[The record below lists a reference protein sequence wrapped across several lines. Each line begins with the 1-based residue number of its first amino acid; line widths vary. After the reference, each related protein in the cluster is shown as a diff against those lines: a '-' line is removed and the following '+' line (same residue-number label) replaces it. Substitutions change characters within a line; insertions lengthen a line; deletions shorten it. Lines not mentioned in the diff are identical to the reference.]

1 MNKFES
7 YYNVYVKG
15 KRTAGRKDLEG
26 ENQMTKRELEMCIDE
41 YGKDI
46 YSFCKR
52 LTNNKLE
59 ADDLYQDTFLKAVQ
73 CRDKI
78 EYGSNPKSYLLSIAL
93 RIWRNKKR
101 KFAWRKRIA
110 DVQLTAAE
118 QDAQMCKSTA
128 QSPEESIT
136 GKEKA
141 ESVRMAVNNL
151 PEKLKITVLLFYME
165 DLSAA
170 QIADAL
176 KIPVGTV
183 LGRLH
188 RARKILK
195 KELEDV

>member
-1 MNKFES
+1 MREELQILKDMKKNMNKFES

-93 RIWRNKKR
+93 RLWKNKK
-101 KFAWRKRIA
+101 
-110 DVQLTAAE
+110 
-118 QDAQMCKSTA
+118 
-128 QSPEESIT
+128 
-136 GKEKA
+136 
-141 ESVRMAVNNL
+141 
-151 PEKLKITVLLFYME
+151 KICMVLLR
-165 DLSAA
+165 
-170 QIADAL
+170 
-176 KIPVGTV
+176 
-183 LGRLH
+183 RLLEVII
-188 RARKILK
+188 RLFIILPACQAIIRT
-195 KELEDV
+195 